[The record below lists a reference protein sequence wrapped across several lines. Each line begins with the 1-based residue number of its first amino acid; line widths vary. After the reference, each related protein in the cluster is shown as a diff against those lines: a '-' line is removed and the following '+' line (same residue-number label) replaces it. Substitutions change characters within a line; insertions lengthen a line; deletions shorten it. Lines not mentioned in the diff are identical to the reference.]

1 MHQFGRLSER
11 GANFFSFLQKEGGT
25 PPPPPPPK
33 YQKITKSPPPPPP
46 PKKKEGFFS
55 VDGVHKRLQLT
66 IKFICNLQDL
76 ITIQTCL
83 KLLK

>member
-1 MHQFGRLSER
+1 MHQFGRHSER
-11 GANFFSFLQKEGGT
+11 GANFFSFLQKEGGGWGV
-25 PPPPPPPK
+25 
-33 YQKITKSPPPPPP
+33 
-46 PKKKEGFFS
+46 KKKEGFLG

-83 KLLK
+83 KILK

>member
-11 GANFFSFLQKEGGT
+11 GANFFCFLHKVGGT
-25 PPPPPPPK
+25 PLPPPPP
-33 YQKITKSPPPPPP
+33 Q
-46 PKKKEGFFS
+46 KKEGFFS

>member
-25 PPPPPPPK
+25 PL
-33 YQKITKSPPPPPP
+33 PP